1 MKLDAIEPLIKEA
14 VESKGYTLFELNWTR
29 FEGND
34 VLQVLIDAEHEIQID
49 DCVIVNDIV
58 SPLLDTLSIE
68 SDNYLLEV
76 ASPGL
81 ERPIRTSEEMKEAV
95 GAFIFIKF
103 KQDKEKLS
111 LEGTLESFEDEVAT
125 LSYNL
130 KGRMKQIQVAYS
142 EIKFAR
148 YAVKF

>member
-1 MKLDAIEPLIKEA
+1 MQLDAIEPLIRQA
-14 VESKGYTLFELNWTR
+14 VESKGYELFELNWTK

-58 SPLLDTLSIE
+58 SPLLDTLEIE

-76 ASPGL
+76 ASPGI
-81 ERPIRTSEEMKEAV
+81 ERPIRNQEEMLDAV
-95 GAFIFIKF
+95 GAFIFIKA
-103 KQDKEKLS
+103 KQDAEKFS
-111 LEGTLESFEDEVAT
+111 LEGVLESFEDDVAT
-125 LSYNL
+125 ISYNV
-130 KGRMKQIQVAYS
+130 KGRQKKIQLEYS

>member
-81 ERPIRTSEEMKEAV
+81 ERPIRTSDEMKEAV

>member
-1 MKLDAIEPLIKEA
+1 MELSAIEPLIKEA
-14 VESKGYTLFELNWTR
+14 VESKGYTLFELNWTK
-29 FEGND
+29 FDGND

-49 DCVIVNDIV
+49 DCVIVNDVV
-58 SPLLDTLSIE
+58 SPLLDTLTIE

-81 ERPIRTSEEMKEAV
+81 ERPIRTSEEMQDAV
-95 GAFIFIKF
+95 GAFIFIKC
-103 KQDKEKLS
+103 KQNKEKFS
-111 LEGTLESFEDEVAT
+111 LEGTLLSFEDEIAT
-125 LSYNL
+125 LSYNA
-130 KGRMKQIQVAYS
+130 KGRMKEIQVAYS

>member
-1 MKLDAIEPLIKEA
+1 MKLDVIEPLIREA

-34 VLQVLIDAEHEIQID
+34 VLQILIDAEHEIQID
-49 DCVIVNDIV
+49 DCVKVNDIV
-58 SPLLDTLSIE
+58 SPLLDTVEIE

-103 KQDKEKLS
+103 KKDKEKLS
-111 LEGTLESFEDEVAT
+111 LDGILESFDDEVAI
-125 LSYNL
+125 LRYIF
-130 KGRMKQIQVAYS
+130 KGKEKQIEVAYS